1 MGKTKSNTTKN
12 YAIPGKPMTEK
23 EFLAF
28 IKEGEKGPFKEHGT
42 FEDFKKDILAAWKKK
57 YGK

>member
-1 MGKTKSNTTKN
+1 MGKTISNTSKN
-12 YAIPGKPMTEK
+12 YAIPGKPMAEK

-28 IKEGEKGPFKEHGT
+28 IKEAEKGPFFPVENL
-42 FEDFKKDILAAWKKK
+42 KKDVLALWKKK

>member
-1 MGKTKSNTTKN
+1 MGKTKSNIAKN
-12 YAIPGKPMTEK
+12 YALPGKPMTEK

-28 IKEGEKGPFKEHGT
+28 IEAGEKGPFHPVANLKKEV
-42 FEDFKKDILAAWKKK
+42 LALWKKK